1 MKRGPP
7 VLPYAEE
14 INLLLRV
21 PAVEIFLAAMGL
33 VGCLVLTLQ
42 TLYPLR
48 IERERIVLDEVEL
61 GVNIIVFRMY
71 V

>member
-33 VGCLVLTLQ
+33 VGCLVLTL
-42 TLYPLR
+42 LV
-48 IERERIVLDEVEL
+48 I
-61 GVNIIVFRMY
+61 
-71 V
+71 